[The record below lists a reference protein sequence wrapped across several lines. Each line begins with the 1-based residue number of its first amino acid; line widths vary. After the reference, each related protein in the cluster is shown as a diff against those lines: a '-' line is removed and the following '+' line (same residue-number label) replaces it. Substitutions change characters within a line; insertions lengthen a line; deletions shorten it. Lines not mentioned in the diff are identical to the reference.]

1 MGRWLGIDYG
11 VKRIGVAVG
20 STDDAITS
28 PVKTIIVSDLRASI
42 EQIASLVRD
51 FQVEGIVV
59 GLPLNMDGTAGRQ
72 AAAVEDV
79 ALQLAAKTRLDVRMW
94 DERLSSFAAD
104 KALAGTLTRKKRR
117 ARQDAVAAA
126 TILKDFLTGGGPQCA
141 PRPRRDESQ

>member
-42 EQIASLVRD
+42 EQIASLARD

-72 AAAVEDV
+72 AAAVEDM
-79 ALQLAAKTRLDVRMW
+79 ALQLARETRLDVRMW

-126 TILKDFLTGGGPQCA
+126 TILKDFLERGGAQSA
-141 PRPRRDESQ
+141 PRPKRDEPQ